1 MGHVGRAEDG
11 VEAAG
16 RRYDLSGAVADGDA
30 AKETER
36 AGLNPP
42 RDLDDNG
49 SYMPFRRLGKIY
61 GPRRHERQRRLHGTC
76 VQDLNVFR
84 RRLSH
89 ELRRCSDPQ
98 R

>member
-30 AKETER
+30 AEETER

-49 SYMPFRRLGKIY
+49 SYMLLRRLGRSIY
-61 GPRRHERQRRLHGTC
+61 TGPAST
-76 VQDLNVFR
+76 NVNDVFMA
-84 RRLSH
+84 LVYKT
-89 ELRRCSDPQ
+89 
-98 R
+98 

>member
-42 RDLDDNG
+42 ETSTTTTATCSFAGWAR
-49 SYMPFRRLGKIY
+49 YT
-61 GPRRHERQRRLHGTC
+61 GPAGT
-76 VQDLNVFR
+76 NVNDVFMA
-84 RRLSH
+84 LVYKT
-89 ELRRCSDPQ
+89 
-98 R
+98 